1 MRLGCI
7 NHALLTQQAITASG
21 VRLAGW
27 IANRIDPAMSRFEEN
42 LAALQ
47 ARMTAPL
54 LGIIP
59 SNSTPAEAATR
70 IRLPE

>member
-1 MRLGCI
+1 M
-7 NHALLTQQAITASG
+7 LLVTAAAGLTLS
-21 VRLAGW
+21 GW
-27 IANRIDPAMSRFEEN
+27 IANRIDPAMNRFEEN

-59 SNSTPAEAATR
+59 PNSTPADAATR